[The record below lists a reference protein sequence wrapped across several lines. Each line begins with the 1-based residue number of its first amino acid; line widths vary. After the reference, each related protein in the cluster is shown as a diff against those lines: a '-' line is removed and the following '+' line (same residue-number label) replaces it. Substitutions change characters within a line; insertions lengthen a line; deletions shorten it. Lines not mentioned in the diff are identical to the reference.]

1 MSLQHRVA
9 SISFLLLALT
19 GMNGC
24 ALLKAVGG
32 GGLERAEGRLYVGPM
47 GDFGGAVGYLFTL
60 NEPRFVRRIVLHSA
74 APVKNVDVY
83 VRVGKDEWK
92 VAAQLKKPVDSR
104 TPIEINI
111 RGDVVRVVQKSITWG
126 SGDRFRARTG
136 KNVIRDIEVFVA
148 QK

>member
-1 MSLQHRVA
+1 MPLRHRIVD
-9 SISFLLLALT
+9 IFLLLFLFA
-19 GMNGC
+19 GIIGC
-24 ALLKAVGG
+24 AHLKAVGG
-32 GGLERAEGRLYVGPM
+32 GGLERAEGRFYAGPM

-60 NEPRFVRRIVLHSA
+60 NEPRFVRRIVLHSV

-104 TPIEINI
+104 TPIEINM

-126 SGDRFRARTG
+126 SGDRYRARAG
-136 KNVIRDIEVFVA
+136 RNLIRDIEVFVA

>member
-1 MSLQHRVA
+1 MPLRHRIVD
-9 SISFLLLALT
+9 IFLLLFLFA
-19 GMNGC
+19 GIIGC
-24 ALLKAVGG
+24 AQLKAVGG
-32 GGLERAEGRLYVGPM
+32 GGLERAEGRFYAGPM
-47 GDFGGAVGYLFTL
+47 GDFGGAVGYFFTL

-104 TPIEINI
+104 TPIEINM

-126 SGDRFRARTG
+126 SGERYRVRFNR
-136 KNVIRDIEVFVA
+136 NLIRDIEVFVA

>member
-1 MSLQHRVA
+1 MLLQHRVA
-9 SISFLLLALT
+9 SISLLLLAFA
-19 GMNGC
+19 GMTGC

-47 GDFGGAVGYLFTL
+47 GDLFTL

-104 TPIEINI
+104 TPIEINM

-126 SGDRFRARTG
+126 SGDRYRLRT
-136 KNVIRDIEVFVA
+136 NRNLIRDIEVFVA